1 MLTSVNIFSDVAVY
15 IQIENEIRYAI
26 ASGKLKAGDK
36 LPSVRE
42 IAERLKINP
51 NTVNK
56 AFRDLEIMG
65 LVYSRRGM
73 GVFVGDG
80 VDAKCR
86 EDCRRNIIERLH
98 EVTQEAKA
106 AGVPKKLLTDTIA
119 KSFASKSNLYDEVPK
134 AVMDLAKS

>member
-1 MLTSVNIFSDVAVY
+1 MLMSVNIFSDVAVY

-26 ASGKLKAGDK
+26 SSGKLKAGDK

-80 VDAKCR
+80 VLGKCR
-86 EDCRRNIIERLH
+86 EDCLRGIISRLH

-106 AGVPKKLLTDTIA
+106 AGIPKKLLTDAIA
-119 KSFASKSNLYDEVPK
+119 KSFASKAGLYNEVPK
-134 AVMDLAKS
+134 AVLDLAKG